1 MLPDD
6 VFRTK
11 FDRTVEALRRWGGAL
26 GDCAR
31 VEEESAARYW
41 RIAVRPLAAGACPL
55 ELILHHRQ
63 RCDLAIGDES
73 YEDRAVDEFD
83 LLLPLAEAIT
93 AGRVLTRQ
101 KTSADTG
108 AALAIETLRAPRRRP
123 SLAGRPTPALPLR
136 PRPHDPGRSL
146 VFAVQ
151 AVKRAYYPL
160 SPPSRGEG

>member
-11 FDRTVEALRRWGGAL
+11 FDRTVESLRRWSGAL

-73 YEDRAVDEFD
+73 DEDRAVDEFD

-93 AGRVLTRQ
+93 AGRVLTRH
-101 KTSADTG
+101 KTSANTG
-108 AALAIETLRAPRRRP
+108 AALAIETHVRLADGQVWQADRR
-123 SLAGRPTPALPLR
+123 LR
-136 PRPHDPGRSL
+136 PRSVPGRTIL
-146 VFAVQ
+146 EDRWFLPY
-151 AVKRAYYPL
+151 R
-160 SPPSRGEG
+160 R